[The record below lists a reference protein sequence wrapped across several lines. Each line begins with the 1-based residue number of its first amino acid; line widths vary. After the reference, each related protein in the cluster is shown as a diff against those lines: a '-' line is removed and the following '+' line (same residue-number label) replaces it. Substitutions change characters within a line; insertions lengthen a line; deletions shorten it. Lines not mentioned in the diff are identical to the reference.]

1 MAQASP
7 AEPERPKLVV
17 GIVID
22 QLRTDYIEYLQ
33 DYFNERGF
41 KRLMKGG
48 AYMRDVDFKVP
59 GLDAVNSTA
68 MLYTGTY
75 PSRNG
80 VPTKMVYNNVTKKT
94 LPALTDDK
102 TLGNF
107 TNDSFSPLGIRVS
120 TLSDELAVE
129 GDGNALIYAIS
140 TDPQQSIAMAGHA
153 ATGALWLNNTSG
165 NWASTTYYKALPKQ
179 VSDRNYTRSIAARL
193 DTMVWRP
200 MLPTAAMPG
209 ISDEKRNK
217 SFKYTFS
224 RHDREVFNQFSLSPL
239 GNQEVT
245 DLAITF
251 LSDMKVGKNSS
262 ATDMLNI
269 GYTLAPYRFAKGS
282 DFKPELTDAYL
293 RLDRQLGR
301 LFDAIDHYVGINNTL
316 IWVSSTGY
324 FDDAVVEDKKYRIP
338 TGEFSMKR
346 ATSLLNSYLSA
357 LHGNGDYIDS
367 FVDGHLY
374 LDHKTLEDKRLDIS
388 GIVNDAR
395 TFLTRMSG
403 VAEAFTVYDIMSPT
417 TPTEERLRLL
427 IDPKTGGDVIVTFN
441 PGWEV
446 VDDLHYPV
454 NSKPVR
460 ETPVLSPAFIMGRG
474 VKPEII
480 NTPVDAVTLAPTVS
494 GQLRI
499 RSPNASKSKPILLK

>member
-1 MAQASP
+1 MALASP

-33 DYFNERGF
+33 GYFNERGF

-48 AYMRDVDFKVP
+48 TYMRDVDFKVP
-59 GLDAVNSTA
+59 GLDPVSSTA
-68 MLYTGTY
+68 MLYTGSY

-80 VPTKMVYNNVTKKT
+80 VPGKMVYSNVTKKS
-94 LPALTDDK
+94 LPVLSDDK

-107 TNDSFSPLGIRVS
+107 TNDSFSPAGIRVS
-120 TLSDELAVE
+120 TIADELAVE
-129 GDGNALIYAIS
+129 GDGNAVIYAIS
-140 TDPQQSIAMAGHA
+140 ADPQQSIAMAGHA

-165 NWASTTYYKALPKQ
+165 NWASTTYYKALPKR
-179 VSDRNYTRSIAARL
+179 VSERNYTHAVASRL
-193 DTMVWRP
+193 DTMTWRP
-200 MLPTAAMPG
+200 VIPTATMPG
-209 ISDEKRNK
+209 ISEEKRKK

-224 RHDREVFNQFSLSPL
+224 RHDREVFNQFNLSPL

-245 DLAITF
+245 DLAVAF
-251 LSDMKVGKNSS
+251 LSEMKVGRNSD
-262 ATDMLNI
+262 ATDMLNV
-269 GYTLAPYRFAKGS
+269 GYTLAPYRYAKGS
-282 DFKPELTDAYL
+282 DFKPELTDAYI
-293 RLDRQLGR
+293 RLDMQLGR
-301 LFDAIDHYVGINNTL
+301 LFDAIDHYVGLSNTL

-395 TFLTRMSG
+395 AFLVRMSG
-403 VAEAFTVYDIMSPT
+403 VAEAYTIYDIMSPA

-427 IDPKTGGDVIVTFN
+427 IDPKSGGDVIVQFN

-446 VDDLHYPV
+446 VDDMHYPV

-460 ETPVLSPAFIMGRG
+460 ETPALTPAFIMGAG

-480 NTPVDAVTLAPTVS
+480 ETPVDAVALAPTVS
-494 GQLRI
+494 GVLRI
-499 RSPNASKSKPILLK
+499 RSPNASKSKPLLLK